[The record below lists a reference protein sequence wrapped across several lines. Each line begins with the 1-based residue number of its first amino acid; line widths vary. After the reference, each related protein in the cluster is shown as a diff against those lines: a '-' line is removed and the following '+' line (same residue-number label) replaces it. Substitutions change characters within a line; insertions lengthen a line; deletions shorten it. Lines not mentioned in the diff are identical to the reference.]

1 VRRQH
6 KELGKLCELDGE
18 PLAIGHPHKD
28 PLFLIEVES
37 EVKLCDDLLIPAVA
51 IGQKVGDA
59 MELTCFQ
66 NPIEVHILFVLHVV

>member
-1 VRRQH
+1 VRRQR

-51 IGQKVGDA
+51 IG
-59 MELTCFQ
+59 
-66 NPIEVHILFVLHVV
+66 